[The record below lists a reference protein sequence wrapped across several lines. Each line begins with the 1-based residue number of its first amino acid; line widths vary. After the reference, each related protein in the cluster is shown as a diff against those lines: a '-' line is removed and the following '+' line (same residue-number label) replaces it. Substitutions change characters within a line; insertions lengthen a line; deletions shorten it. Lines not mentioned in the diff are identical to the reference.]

1 MRRKYNRTEYK
12 GLTVNNH
19 IVNDKGNLIENRLS
33 KTYSVL
39 CSAIEHAYSK
49 VIQQHFTL
57 TLPTDYS
64 NSYTIEQLYKRFK
77 DQLDRDWRRDNK
89 KRRKLHYI
97 ATIEIEKSKNAHI
110 HFMTFADSN
119 RNQHGGVTMLVESAW
134 KHALT
139 SEIVI
144 DDNPVTVCEYKKGLI
159 EHKRDTYLGLD
170 RYQHLI
176 DKNNLESIEQAMFWA
191 SYLCKNRNGTKLD
204 KFKAS
209 IASKT
214 ATDLDSVC

>member
-1 MRRKYNRTEYK
+1 MRRKYNYNAYK
-12 GLTVNNH
+12 DLPVNNH
-19 IVNDKGNLIENRLS
+19 IRDGKGNLIENRLS
-33 KTYSVL
+33 KTYLVL
-39 CSAIEHAYSK
+39 CSAIGHAYSK

-64 NSYTIEQLYKRFK
+64 NSYTIELLYKRFK
-77 DQLDRDWRRDNK
+77 DKLDRDWRKDNN

-97 ATIEIEKSKNAHI
+97 ATIEIESSKNAHI
-110 HFMTFADSN
+110 HFMTFTDSN
-119 RNQHGGVTMLVESAW
+119 RNQHRGVTMLVEAAW

-139 SEIVI
+139 SEI
-144 DDNPVTVCEYKKGLI
+144 DDNPVAVCEYKSGLI

-176 DKNNLESIEQAMFWA
+176 DKNDLESIEQAMYWA
-191 SYLCKNRNGTKLD
+191 SYLCKNRGKSKLD

-209 IASKT
+209 NASKT
-214 ATDLDSVC
+214 ASNLDSVC